1 MNQPNLPYR
10 YELVAGLDEAGR
22 GSLAGPVVASAVILD
37 PNDSIKG
44 LSDSK
49 KLSQKRRD
57 ELEIQIKKRSLAW
70 SVGWVSSIVIDE
82 INILQATMLA
92 MRRAIINLTTKPNKI
107 LVDGNCLPDLNFDG
121 ELIPGDAIIGGDDK
135 ILSISAASIL
145 AKTARD
151 RMMNEIDKIFPI
163 YEFAQH
169 KGYGTKK
176 HFSKLYKFGSCCEH
190 RQSFAP
196 MRDLNK

>member
-1 MNQPNLPYR
+1 MNRSNLSCR
-10 YELVAGLDEAGR
+10 YEIVAGVDEAGR

-37 PNDSIKG
+37 SNELING

-49 KLSQKRRD
+49 KLSKERRD
-57 ELEIQIKKRSLAW
+57 ELEIQIKKKSIAW
-70 SVGWVSSIVIDE
+70 SLGWVSSKVIDE

-92 MRRAIINLTTKPNKI
+92 MRQAISDLNIKPDKI

-121 ELIPGDAIIGGDDK
+121 QLIPGEAIIGGDDK

-151 RMMNEIDKIFPI
+151 KMMKEIDEKFPI
-163 YEFAQH
+163 YEFAKH

-176 HFSKLYKFGSCCEH
+176 HFSKLYKYGSCCEH

>member
-1 MNQPNLPYR
+1 MNQSKLSCR
-10 YELVAGLDEAGR
+10 YEIVAGVDEAGR

-37 PNDSIKG
+37 SNELISG

-49 KLSQKRRD
+49 KISKKRRD
-57 ELEIQIKKRSLAW
+57 ELEIQIKKKSIAW
-70 SVGWVSSIVIDE
+70 SLGWVSSKVIDE

-92 MRRAIINLTTKPNKI
+92 MRQAISDLNTKPDKI

-121 ELIPGDAIIGGDDK
+121 ELIPGEAIIGGDDK

-151 RMMNEIDKIFPI
+151 KMMKEIDEKFPI
-163 YEFAQH
+163 YEFAKH

-176 HFSKLYKFGSCCEH
+176 HFSNLYKYGSCCEH

>member
-1 MNQPNLPYR
+1 MNQSNLSCR
-10 YELVAGLDEAGR
+10 YEIVAGVDEAGR
-22 GSLAGPVVASAVILD
+22 GSLAGPVVASAVIL
-37 PNDSIKG
+37 NSNELING

-49 KLSQKRRD
+49 KLSKKRRD
-57 ELEIQIKKRSLAW
+57 ELEIQIKKKSIAW
-70 SVGWVSSIVIDE
+70 SLGWVSSKVIDE

-92 MRRAIINLTTKPNKI
+92 MRQAISDLNTKPDKI

-121 ELIPGDAIIGGDDK
+121 ELIPGEAIIGGDDK

-151 RMMNEIDKIFPI
+151 KMMKEIDEKFPI
-163 YEFAQH
+163 YEFAKH

-176 HFSKLYKFGSCCEH
+176 HFSKLYKYGSCCEH

>member
-1 MNQPNLPYR
+1 MNQSNLSYR
-10 YELVAGLDEAGR
+10 YEVVAGVDEAGR

-37 PNDSIKG
+37 SNELIEG

-49 KLSQKRRD
+49 KLSQKRRY
-57 ELEIQIKKRSLAW
+57 ELEIQIKKKSLAW
-70 SVGWVSSIVIDE
+70 SVGWVSSKVIDK

-92 MRRAIINLTTKPNKI
+92 MRRAIIDLTTKPNKI
-107 LVDGNCLPDLNFDG
+107 LVDGNCLPNLNFDG
-121 ELIPGDAIIGGDDK
+121 EVIPGETIIGGDDK

-151 RMMNEIDKIFPI
+151 RMMIEIDKIFPI
-163 YEFAQH
+163 YEFAKN

-176 HFSKLYKFGSCCEH
+176 HFSKLYEFGSCREH

>member
-1 MNQPNLPYR
+1 MNQSNLSYR
-10 YELVAGLDEAGR
+10 NEVVAGIDEAGR

-37 PNDSIKG
+37 SNELIEG

-49 KLSQKRRD
+49 KLSQKKRY
-57 ELEIQIKKRSLAW
+57 ELEIQIKKKSLAW
-70 SVGWVSSIVIDE
+70 SIGWVSSKVIDKV
-82 INILQATMLA
+82 NILQASMLA
-92 MRRAIINLTTKPNKI
+92 MRRAIMNLTIKPNKI
-107 LVDGNCLPDLNFDG
+107 LVDGNCLPNLNFDG
-121 ELIPGDAIIGGDDK
+121 ELIPGEAIIGGDDK

-151 RMMNEIDKIFPI
+151 RMMIEIDEIFPI
-163 YEFAQH
+163 YEFAKH

-176 HFSKLYKFGSCCEH
+176 HFSKLCEFGSCSEH

>member
-1 MNQPNLPYR
+1 MNKSNLSYKN
-10 YELVAGLDEAGR
+10 EVVAGVDEAGR

-37 PNDSIKG
+37 SNELIEG

-49 KLSQKRRD
+49 KISQKKRY
-57 ELEIQIKKRSLAW
+57 ELEIQIKKKSLAW
-70 SVGWVSSIVIDE
+70 SVGWVSSKVIDE

-107 LVDGNCLPDLNFDG
+107 LIDGNCLPNLNFDG
-121 ELIPGDAIIGGDDK
+121 VLIPGEAIIGGDDK

-151 RMMNEIDKIFPI
+151 RMMIEIDKIFPI
-163 YEFAQH
+163 YEFAKH

-176 HFSKLYKFGSCCEH
+176 HFSKLYEFGSCCEH

-196 MRDLNK
+196 MRDLIK

>member
-1 MNQPNLPYR
+1 MNQSNLSCR
-10 YELVAGLDEAGR
+10 YEIVAGVDEAGR

-37 PNDSIKG
+37 SNELING

-49 KLSQKRRD
+49 KLSKKRRD
-57 ELEIQIKKRSLAW
+57 ELEIQIKKKSIAW
-70 SVGWVSSIVIDE
+70 SLGWVSSKVIDE

-92 MRRAIINLTTKPNKI
+92 MRQAISDLNTKPDKI

-121 ELIPGDAIIGGDDK
+121 ELIPGEAIIGGDDK

-151 RMMNEIDKIFPI
+151 KMMKEIDEKFPI
-163 YEFAQH
+163 YEFAKH

-176 HFSKLYKFGSCCEH
+176 HFSKLYKYGSCCEH